1 MSTNRALL
9 LGRLHKTMYA
19 ECKRLQKDLGYIP
32 PLTEVIMNSK
42 ALKDIS
48 ISSSINE
55 MDIEKSY
62 ESVIE
67 DIGWD

>member
-1 MSTNRALL
+1 M
-9 LGRLHKTMYA
+9 HV
-19 ECKRLQKDLGYIP
+19 ECKRLQKELGYIP

-42 ALKDIS
+42 VLKDIS
-48 ISSSINE
+48 TRPSINE

>member
-9 LGRLHKTMYA
+9 LGRLHKTMFS

-42 ALKDIS
+42 TLKAI
-48 ISSSINE
+48 IIRPSINE
-55 MDIEKSY
+55 MDVEKSY
-62 ESVIE
+62 ESVVE
-67 DIGWD
+67 DMGWD